1 VITYFGVGPKLS
13 SFPRRKAAESHSS
26 SGRITALA
34 LGADGNRLY
43 AGSHAGVWRSDDAGE
58 NWYQLTYP
66 QPTGVLD
73 VDIPGALF
81 APHIKD
87 IATSPTVTDVLLA
100 CALDSQFED
109 GRDGVYR
116 SEDGGAKWTLVLKS
130 TSVPTPTPFNVVF
143 APDDP
148 QLVYA
153 VGTQTFTPF
162 SSFGI
167 VAISRDAGKTWATQF
182 VGRSLWHTA
191 VGPLESD
198 GRTRRIY
205 AVGDKVIWYSSD
217 GGQTWGADAGVATIT
232 TARQQLH
239 AFQVGCDPLAA
250 GVGEF
255 AGAIAYAAGAAPQ
268 MLAVEPGSPWR
279 IYLAADGGAN
289 GPTYY
294 SPRVP
299 DGTPVNT
306 NCKRLAGEAS
316 LWIGDF
322 SQFAHTGGAQWT
334 QLPGPPVYSG
344 VTTPSGN
351 CFVVAKPTSTGFLVF
366 FSDCSHLHVSAGTPT
381 DNAAWHRLDGMD
393 ASEAKRQGLSSNQ
406 LFMHL
411 DPHAVA
417 FTPNFEITLKAP
429 SGVADP
435 YDRNSELDQHIAGR
449 IWTAND
455 GGVYWC
461 DDGGKTE
468 QSWQMPVGLETIDPI
483 NVAGLFGLGHT
494 PALYF
499 GCGDNNDFFSRDG
512 GEHWGDPGS
521 ACGDCDAWFTD
532 SARADRVVQ
541 FVPRQADPSGF
552 VGLIGIVSSDG
563 SEYPNAADDG
573 SKTFVP
579 STKLPLGT
587 PRELKPYAASGIYLA
602 GYRPLIKTLPTE
614 LPLPD
619 VDYVTV
625 EQDLAGNAVVLRT
638 TKLSAISKVDDWHDA
653 AKAQQIGPAL
663 PTTGLHVVQA
673 SGGHARPVYFVGDIL
688 TQFVWKSSPDQ
699 TAWVQIVPNAP
710 VGSPEVKPALAWF
723 VNPYDPIELFVLDSD
738 GMKISADGGAS
749 WIFDA
754 ALTTA
759 LTGGGKLT
767 ISPSLLQDM
776 QFSRG
781 EGGTRFAMGT
791 AGVLCTMDFG
801 VTWFPVLNA
810 VAIPGRPESAFFDP
824 LSDPT
829 DRTVYVECE
838 GRSILRVGGLPELP
852 PFEAAQPIDLMDF
865 AALDY

>member
-1 VITYFGVGPKLS
+1 VITYSGVGPKLS
-13 SFPRRKAAESHSS
+13 SFPRRRAFYGHSS

-66 QPTGVLD
+66 QPIGVLD

-81 APHIKD
+81 APHIRD
-87 IATSPTVTDVLLA
+87 IAASPTATDVVLVS
-100 CALDSQFED
+100 ALDSQFVD

-116 SEDGGAKWTLVLKS
+116 SEDGGATWTLVLES
-130 TSVPTPTPFNVVF
+130 TSVPKPTSCNVVF

-153 VGTQTFTPF
+153 VGTQFELQTQ
-162 SSFGI
+162 FGI
-167 VAISRDAGKTWATQF
+167 VAVSRDAGKTWATQF
-182 VGRSLWHTA
+182 VGRSLWHAA
-191 VGPLESD
+191 VGPLEPD
-198 GRTRRIY
+198 GTRRVY
-205 AVGDKVIWYSSD
+205 AVGDSVIWYSSD
-217 GGQTWGADAGVATIT
+217 GGQSWRADAGVATIT
-232 TARQQLH
+232 TARKQLYD
-239 AFQVGCDPLAA
+239 FQAACASDA
-250 GVGEF
+250 GVGGF
-255 AGAIAYAAGAAPQ
+255 AGATAYGSGAAPQ
-268 MLAVEPGSPWR
+268 VLAVEPGSPWR
-279 IYLAADGGAN
+279 VYLATDGGAN
-289 GPTYY
+289 GPNYY
-294 SPRVP
+294 HPHVP

-306 NCKRLAGEAS
+306 RCERLAGEAS

-322 SQFAHTGGAQWT
+322 SQFADSGGAQWA
-334 QLPGPPVYSG
+334 QLPGPPVYFG

-351 CFVVAKPTSTGFLVF
+351 CFVVTKPTSTGFLVF

-393 ASEAKRQGLSSNQ
+393 ASEAKRRNLGSNHV
-406 LFMHL
+406 FMHV

-417 FTPNFEITLKAP
+417 FTPDFEITLKAP

-435 YDRNSELDQHIAGR
+435 YDQNSELDQHIAGR

-461 DDGGKTE
+461 DDGGRTE
-468 QSWQMPVGLETIDPI
+468 QSWQMPVGLETLDPV
-483 NVAGLFGLGHT
+483 NVAGLFGIGDT

-521 ACGDCDAWFTD
+521 GCGDCDAWFTD
-532 SARADRVVQ
+532 IARADRVVQ
-541 FVPRQADPSGF
+541 FLPRMADPSGF
-552 VGLIGIVSSDG
+552 VGQIEIVRSDG
-563 SEYPNAADDG
+563 SEYPNAADGG

-579 STKLPLGT
+579 STKRRHTSL
-587 PRELKPYAASGIYLA
+587 ELRPYASSEIYLA

-625 EQDLAGNAVVLRT
+625 EQDLAGHAIVLRT
-638 TKLSAISKVDDWHDA
+638 TKLSAISTVDDWHDA

-663 PTTGLHVVQA
+663 PSNGMHVVQA
-673 SGGHARPVYFVGDIL
+673 SGGHSSPVFFVGDL
-688 TQFVWKSSPDQ
+688 WSQSVWRSNPDQ
-699 TAWVQIVPNAP
+699 TAWIRIVPNAA
-710 VGSPEVKPALAWF
+710 VGSAQVKPALAWF
-723 VNPYDPIELFVLDSD
+723 VNPYDPNELFVLDSD
-738 GMKISADGGAS
+738 GMKISADGGAG
-749 WIFDA
+749 WIFDM

-759 LTGGGKLT
+759 LTGGGMLT
-767 ISPSLLQDM
+767 ISASLLQDM

-781 EGGTRFAMGT
+781 EQGTRFAMGT
-791 AGVLCTMDFG
+791 AGVLCTIDFG
-801 VTWFPVLNA
+801 FTWFPVLNA

-824 LSDPT
+824 ISDPT
-829 DRTVYVECE
+829 DRAVYVECE

-852 PFEAAQPIDLMDF
+852 PFEAPQPVDLMDI